1 MYLELNP
8 DNDAKRMAVADHG
21 FLTRGYLKKF
31 LDMCIQDA
39 KRQPYIPDNLI
50 FYYRDIPSGNVPLTE
65 ERHIGDKDQVL
76 RFIISNG
83 INDNNTIPLRKA
95 AYLHFFGRKITPE
108 ALKELGKEQSYKQFE
123 AHEDAMKALQQ
134 GRPVKMTLTIAETN
148 MGMLVFSDSLPG
160 KKAQKD
166 YLQYVAD
173 SFFQPAA
180 EGLEFL
186 QLYRFETSSGQ
197 LIGLADTCCHVDEHG
212 QIQYDF
218 TPSMNSQ
225 LSLLNDRTPMIGFD
239 MRPTCQN
246 LDTFLGHTGTSL
258 SAHND
263 KIMMLESIA
272 RDGYNRSDGENF
284 PYRKEFRDIEESIRK
299 MQRESRNNSSYPF
312 KEKYD
317 QIQEQAR
324 QLARNILQ
332 RDLHPRSEKTPEQI
346 LHQLYP
352 RKVSREARPNTRN
365 LPPRKTQR
373 PTKTVKHKL

>member
-1 MYLELNP
+1 
-8 DNDAKRMAVADHG
+8 MAVADHG

-65 ERHIGDKDQVL
+65 EHHIGDKDQVL

-148 MGMLVFSDSLPG
+148 MGMLVFSDSLLG

-352 RKVSREARPNTRN
+352 RKVSREARTNTRN